1 MGQPLF
7 LPAARYVGFCATTP
21 SLALSRTMTV
31 PSRIPH
37 RMQDARSLLQNI
49 FGYPAFRGEQEQIV
63 DHVAT
68 GGHALVLMPTGG
80 GKSLCYQ
87 IPAMLRPGVG
97 IVVSPLIAL
106 MQDQVATLVELGVAA
121 ACLNSA
127 TSPDEA
133 RDIERQAR
141 AGTLD
146 MLYVAPERL
155 LTPRFQSLL
164 SQLDIALFAIDEAHC
179 VSHWGHD
186 FRPEYQQLGQLA
198 VQFPA
203 IPRIALTATAD
214 AQTQA
219 DILHYL
225 HLSEARVFLS
235 SFDRPNL
242 YYQVVEKHN
251 AKKQLLA
258 FIQGEHAGM
267 SGIVYCLSRKR
278 VEDTAAWLAENG
290 IRALPYHAGLT
301 HEMRDAHQREFL
313 REDGVVM
320 VATVAF
326 GMGIDKP
333 DVRFVAHI
341 DMPKSPENFY
351 QESGRAGR
359 DGLPAVSWL
368 CYGLNDMV
376 QLNQMI
382 QGSEMAELQKQVELS
397 KLDAMLAFC
406 ETAGCRRQQILA
418 HFGEKSAA
426 CGHCDNC
433 LHPPV
438 TYDATV
444 AVQKLLSCIYR
455 VGQRHGASHVVDV
468 LLGRSNQSVTS
479 FGHDTLS
486 TFGVGRELNQRGW
499 RSVVRQLVAR
509 KVIEV
514 DIVRGQ
520 SLVLT
525 DACRAILRGEQK
537 VYLRPVTDDSKVRSS
552 GGERWLRTEREERL
566 WQTLRRWRKQVAD
579 EHNVPAY
586 AVFSDRTLRQLI
598 EDKPATRPA
607 LAKVYGLGEL
617 KLARYGDALLRLLRE
632 AQDEC

>member
-1 MGQPLF
+1 
-7 LPAARYVGFCATTP
+7 
-21 SLALSRTMTV
+21 
-31 PSRIPH
+31 
-37 RMQDARSLLQNI
+37 MQDALTTLNNI
-49 FGYPAFRGEQEQIV
+49 FGYPAFRGQQLEIV
-63 DHVAT
+63 EHVAY

-80 GKSLCYQ
+80 GKSLCFQ
-87 IPAMLRPGVG
+87 IPALMRPGVA

-106 MQDQVATLVELGVAA
+106 MQDQVATLQELGVAA

-127 TSPDEA
+127 TPPDEA
-133 RDIERQAR
+133 RDIARQAR

-146 MLYVAPERL
+146 LLYVAPERL
-155 LTPRFQSLL
+155 LTPRFLEFMT
-164 SQLDIALFAIDEAHC
+164 QLDISLFAIDEAHC

-186 FRPEYQQLGQLA
+186 FRPEYQQLGILA
-198 VQFPA
+198 ERFPQV
-203 IPRIALTATAD
+203 PRIALTATAD
-214 AQTQA
+214 EQTRL

-225 HLSEARVFLS
+225 KLSGARVFLS

-242 YYQVVEKHN
+242 FYQVVEKHN
-251 AKKQLLA
+251 AKKQLLD
-258 FIQGEHAGM
+258 FIRHEHAGA

-278 VEDTAAWLAENG
+278 VEDTAQWLRDNG
-290 IRALPYHAGLT
+290 IPALAYHAGMG
-301 HEMRDAHQREFL
+301 HAERESNQRAFL
-313 REDGVVM
+313 REEGIVM

-359 DGLPAVSWL
+359 DGLPATSWL

-376 QLNQMI
+376 QLRQMI
-382 QGSEMAELQKQVELS
+382 EGGEMAALQKQVELS

-406 ETAGCRRQQILA
+406 ETASCRRQHILA
-418 HFGEKSAA
+418 HFGESSAP

-455 VGQRHGASHVVDV
+455 VEQRFPTGHVIDV
-468 LLGRSNQSVTS
+468 LLGRQNQNISS
-479 FGHDTLS
+479 WRHEQLS
-486 TFGVGRELNQRGW
+486 TFGIGKELNQRAW
-499 RSVVRQLVAR
+499 RSIVRQLVAR
-509 KVIEV
+509 KILQV
-514 DIVRGQ
+514 DIARGQ

-525 DACRAILRGEQK
+525 DACRPLLKGQESIQ
-537 VYLRPVTDDSKVRSS
+537 LRPLADDKKSRSS
-552 GGERWLRTEREERL
+552 GANDRWLRTEREERL
-566 WQTLRRWRKQVAD
+566 WQALRGWRRQVAD

-586 AVFSDRTLRQLI
+586 AVFSDRTLRDLV
-598 EDKPATRPA
+598 EKKPDSLSGLRQI
-607 LAKVYGLGEL
+607 YGLGEL
-617 KLARYGDALLRLLRE
+617 KLARYGDALLGCLRR
-632 AQDEC
+632 AQDD